1 MIAAVLLD
9 RDGTIVR
16 DEPYNGDPA
25 LVEPL
30 PGAKAALDELRGLG
44 LGVAL
49 VSNQSGIARGRIT
62 RAQVE
67 AVNARIIE
75 LLGPF
80 DAVLYCAH
88 GPEDGC
94 SCRKPQ
100 PGMLLEAM
108 RTMGVDPHECV
119 MIGDKNDDIEAAH
132 AAGVRGLKVDASV
145 GLAYAMP
152 ALRCLYGDSG
162 NGDDAA

>member
-30 PGAKAALDELRGLG
+30 PGAKAALDELRALG
-44 LGVAL
+44 LGIAI
-49 VSNQSGIARGRIT
+49 VSNQSGVARGMIS
-62 RAQVE
+62 RADVE
-67 AVNARIIE
+67 AVNARVVE

-80 DAVLYCAH
+80 DVVLFCAH
-88 GPEDGC
+88 GPEEGC

-108 RTMGVDPHECV
+108 RVMGVDPHECV
-119 MIGDKNDDIEAAH
+119 MVGDKNDDVEAAQ
-132 AAGVRGLKVDASV
+132 AAGVRALKVDAKI
-145 GLAYAMP
+145 GLAHAMP
-152 ALRCLYGDSG
+152 ALRCFYGDPG
-162 NGDDAA
+162 FGDDAE

>member
-44 LGVAL
+44 LGIAI
-49 VSNQSGIARGRIT
+49 VSNQSGVARGLIS
-62 RAQVE
+62 RAAVE
-67 AVNARIIE
+67 AVNVRVVE

-80 DAVLYCAH
+80 DVVLFCAH

-94 SCRKPQ
+94 ACRKPQ

-108 RTMGVDPHECV
+108 RVMGVDAHECV
-119 MIGDKNDDIEAAH
+119 MVGDKNDDMEAAR
-132 AAGVRGLKVDASV
+132 AAGVRSLKVDAKV
-145 GLAYAMP
+145 GLAHAMP
-152 ALRCLYGDSG
+152 ALRCLYGEPP
-162 NGDDAA
+162 NGEAV

>member
-1 MIAAVLLD
+1 VIAAVLLD

-16 DEPYNGDPA
+16 DEPYNGDPD
-25 LVEPL
+25 LVEAL

-49 VSNQSGIARGRIT
+49 VSNQSGIARGLIT
-62 RAQVE
+62 RAAVE
-67 AVNARIIE
+67 AVNARVIE

-80 DAVLYCAH
+80 DVVLFCAH
-88 GPEDGC
+88 GPEDAC
-94 SCRKPQ
+94 ACRKPK

-119 MIGDKNDDIEAAH
+119 MVGDKSEDIEAAR
-132 AAGVRGLKVDASV
+132 AAGARALKVDAKL
-145 GLAYAMP
+145 GLAHAMP
-152 ALRCLYGDSG
+152 ALRCFYGEPG
-162 NGDDAA
+162 NGDDAE

>member
-25 LVEPL
+25 LVEAL

-44 LGVAL
+44 LGVAI
-49 VSNQSGIARGRIT
+49 VSNQSGVARGMIS
-62 RAQVE
+62 RAAVE
-67 AVNARIIE
+67 AVNARVVE

-80 DAVLYCAH
+80 DVVLFCAH

-94 SCRKPQ
+94 ACRKPK

-108 RTMGVDPHECV
+108 RVMGVDPHECV
-119 MIGDKNDDIEAAH
+119 MVGDKNDDIEAAH
-132 AAGVRGLKVDASV
+132 AAGVRALKVDANV
-145 GLAYAMP
+145 GLAYALP
-152 ALRCLYGDSG
+152 ALRCLYGEPG
-162 NGDDAA
+162 NGDETE

>member
-25 LVEPL
+25 LVEAL

-44 LGVAL
+44 LGIAI
-49 VSNQSGIARGRIT
+49 VSNQSGVARGMIS
-62 RAQVE
+62 RADVE
-67 AVNARIIE
+67 AVNARVVE

-80 DAVLYCAH
+80 DVVLFCAH

-94 SCRKPQ
+94 ACRKPK

-108 RTMGVDPHECV
+108 RVMGVDPHECV
-119 MIGDKNDDIEAAH
+119 MVGDKNDDIEAAH
-132 AAGVRGLKVDASV
+132 AAGVRALKVDANV
-145 GLAYAMP
+145 GLAYALP
-152 ALRCLYGDSG
+152 ALRCLYGEPG
-162 NGDDAA
+162 NGDGTE

>member
-1 MIAAVLLD
+1 VIAAVLLD

-25 LVEPL
+25 LVEAL

-49 VSNQSGIARGRIT
+49 VSNQSGIARGLIT

-67 AVNARIIE
+67 AVNARVVE
-75 LLGPF
+75 MLGPF
-80 DAVLYCAH
+80 DVVLYCAH
-88 GPEDGC
+88 GPEDDC

-119 MIGDKNDDIEAAH
+119 MVGDKNDDIEAAQ
-132 AAGVRGLKVDASV
+132 AAGVRALKVDPKV
-145 GLAYAMP
+145 GLVHAMP
-152 ALRCLYGDSG
+152 ALRCFYGDPG
-162 NGDDAA
+162 NGDDAE

>member
-16 DEPYNGDPA
+16 DEPYNGNPA
-25 LVEPL
+25 LVKPL

-80 DAVLYCAH
+80 DAVLYCTH

-108 RTMGVDPHECV
+108 RTMGVEPHECV

-152 ALRCLYGDSG
+152 ALRCLYGDPGS
-162 NGDDAA
+162 GDDAA

>member
-1 MIAAVLLD
+1 VIAAVLLD

-25 LVEPL
+25 LVEAL

-49 VSNQSGIARGRIT
+49 VSNQSGIARGLIT

-67 AVNARIIE
+67 AVNARVVEI
-75 LLGPF
+75 LGPF
-80 DAVLYCAH
+80 DVVLYCSH
-88 GPEDGC
+88 GPEDAC
-94 SCRKPQ
+94 ACRKPK

-119 MIGDKNDDIEAAH
+119 MVGDKNDDIDAAQ
-132 AAGVRGLKVDASV
+132 AAGVRALIVDANV
-145 GLAYAMP
+145 GLAHAMP
-152 ALRCLYGDSG
+152 ALRCLYGEPG
-162 NGDDAA
+162 KGDEAE